1 MNRKIYTSHDSMKI
15 GLILSAVGGILD
27 SHTFLFR
34 EGVFA
39 NTQTG
44 NIVFLA
50 LSVLDSNL
58 EKTLQFILPMIAFAI
73 GAALTEI
80 IKKFLPPT
88 SNFKWVHIILLIEI
102 LFLFFIGFIPKGC
115 YNNLVIILISFVC
128 SLQASGFKSL
138 KGSPYATTMCT
149 GNLRSA
155 STNFANFIFGKDKKS
170 GIICLRYF
178 IIILS
183 FFTGALI
190 GSLLT
195 QLIGEHIL
203 WVCSALL
210 LLAFILINFNEQK

>member
-1 MNRKIYTSHDSMKI
+1 MNKKIYTSHDSVKI
-15 GLILSAVGGILD
+15 GLILSMVGGILD
-27 SHTFLFR
+27 SHTFIFR
-34 EGVFA
+34 DGVFA

-50 LSVLDSNL
+50 LSILNDNL
-58 EKTLQFILPMIAFAI
+58 EKTLQFILPMIAFAV
-73 GAALTEI
+73 GAALTEL
-80 IKKFLPPT
+80 IKNFLPPT

-102 LFLFFIGFIPKGC
+102 LFLFLIGFVPKDF
-115 YNNLVIILISFVC
+115 YNNLVITFISFVC

-155 STNFANFIFGKDKKS
+155 STNFANFIFKKDKKA
-170 GIICLRYF
+170 GIICLRYL

-190 GSLLT
+190 GILLT
-195 QLIGEHIL
+195 QLMGEHTL
-203 WVCSALL
+203 WICSALL
-210 LLAFILINFNEQK
+210 LVAFALINSNE

>member
-1 MNRKIYTSHDSMKI
+1 MNKKIYTSYDSVKI

-34 EGVFA
+34 NGVFA

-50 LSVLDSNL
+50 LSILNSNI
-58 EKTLQFILPMIAFAI
+58 EKTLQFLLPMVAFAI
-73 GAALTEI
+73 GAALTEF

-88 SNFKWVHIILLIEI
+88 SSFKWAHIILLIEI
-102 LFLFFIGFIPKGC
+102 LFLFFVGFIPKNC
-115 YNNLVIILISFVC
+115 CNNIVIIFISFIC

-149 GNLRSA
+149 GNLRSV
-155 STNFANFIFGKDKKS
+155 STNFANLVFNKDKKS
-170 GIICLRYF
+170 GIVCLRYL

-183 FFTGALI
+183 FFTGALM

-195 QLIGEHIL
+195 QLIGEHTL
-203 WVCSALL
+203 WICSSLL
-210 LLAFILINFNEQK
+210 LVAFVLINSDE